1 MAKTKTKP
9 TDVDVQNYISS
20 VPNETRQKDGFYIL
34 DLLKKITSQK
44 PVMWGPSIIGFGA
57 YHYKYESGH
66 EGDAPL
72 IAFSPRKPHLVLY
85 VLSNFDKQEELLQ
98 KLGKYKTG
106 KICLYINKLTDVDLK
121 VLEEIVTRAWSNAKK
136 ENISK

>member
-121 VLEEIVTRAWSNAKK
+121 VLEEIVTRAWSNVKK
-136 ENISK
+136 KNISK